1 MIIRDEQARDY
12 DVIRRLLTE
21 AFGGEA
27 EAKLV
32 EGLRCDGE
40 LAHALVA
47 EDAGDVVGYVALSF
61 LQSPQRALAL
71 APVAVTP
78 DRQRQGFGS
87 ALIEEALRRARA
99 AKFPMVFVLG
109 EPEYYARFGFTT
121 AAARGFA
128 SPYAGA
134 YFVALALTDAPNPP
148 APVVYSCR
156 FAEL

>member
-1 MIIRDEQARDY
+1 VIIRDEQASDY
-12 DVIRRLLTE
+12 DEIRRLLTE

-40 LAHALVA
+40 IAHALVA
-47 EDAGDVVGYVALSF
+47 EHAGDVVGYVALSF
-61 LQSPQRALAL
+61 LQSPQGALAL

-78 DRQRQGFGS
+78 DRRRQGLGS
-87 ALIEEALRRARA
+87 ALIDEALRRARA
-99 AKFPMVFVLG
+99 ARSPMVFVLG
-109 EPEYYARFGFTT
+109 EPEYYARFGFT
-121 AAARGFA
+121 AGAARGFL

-134 YFVALALTDAPNPP
+134 YFMALALTDVPNPP
-148 APVVYSCR
+148 APVVYSRR